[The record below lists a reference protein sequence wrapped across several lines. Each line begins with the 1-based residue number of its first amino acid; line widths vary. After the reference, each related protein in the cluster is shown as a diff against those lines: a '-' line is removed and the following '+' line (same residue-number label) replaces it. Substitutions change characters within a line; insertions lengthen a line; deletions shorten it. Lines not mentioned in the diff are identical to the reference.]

1 MAAKSTF
8 KPLKDE
14 VNSALID
21 LTRTAGKIA
30 AEDLAFQ
37 RSSNPAITPLL
48 DKQNRR
54 LLHIV
59 RDLTRASTLGTE
71 VQAPSLSDVDS
82 LEEQWH
88 GLVDVFDSL
97 LEKAD
102 ACLDEYTGVIKK
114 RDAPP
119 ESTDTTTRKAL
130 PPRSYRSQTLAKPQ
144 LAFQKA
150 PQNHETAP
158 FKPLLRSK
166 PHAIRPLQ
174 ESLQLANDGDGR
186 EQYDSFGPE
195 QGMANNLSYEHPYQ
209 AEIEALRYPEFIYHN
224 DIPIPFLP
232 FESTAATFVDT
243 PEAVA
248 AMLQELKSAK
258 EIAIDLEHHDTHSY
272 LGLTSLMQIS
282 TRYQDWVVDTL
293 KPWREDLQILN
304 EVFADPD
311 ILKVFHGAFMDMI
324 WLQRDLGLY
333 VVGLFDTFHAS
344 RTLGYPK
351 NSLAVLLARHAN
363 FNAAKQY
370 QMADWRI
377 RPLPEAMFNYARS
390 DTHFLL
396 YVYDNL
402 RNELLEKSNL
412 SAPDGDL
419 IGVVLRKSKEESLQ
433 RFERPVYDA
442 QHGTGSN
449 GWYNIL
455 SHTPALLNPEQF
467 AVFRAVHQWRD
478 TIARLDDE
486 SLNSIMPKH
495 VIYNI
500 AREMPTE
507 MAALLGCSQPIS
519 TFVRSRAGELL
530 GIVKQ
535 AKLEGRTGPDLMQV
549 LRAAVSTASN
559 LQYARAPAAASAIAM
574 SNNVLAPTTLHVA
587 SVTKSVSDVLPN
599 ESVPQAPE
607 ATNRTSSRITIS
619 AFWGSILKF
628 GDSPEGQ
635 NSHSL
640 PKTDSVCLALPL
652 PQLTAAVFED
662 QNISPG
668 NGPPDT
674 EADPGARAE
683 HAYVKE
689 RKPKEEE
696 VFIVR
701 QVGGTRKRKAADIE
715 NHPEPPEPILASE
728 VESAAVNGDRMQV
741 EQQELSLDEVD
752 EDQTALEKAERKADR
767 RAQKKLEKKRRK
779 LEAQK
784 PYQKNG
790 MEGEAAFDYA
800 NAPSVLHADKEVN
813 HKRPGAKEAFDPYTK
828 SLDAP
833 KGLGRSRR
841 EVPGKSF
848 TFKS

>member
-1 MAAKSTF
+1 MTF
-8 KPLKDE
+8 VGP
-14 VNSALID
+14 
-21 LTRTAGKIA
+21 
-30 AEDLAFQ
+30 
-37 RSSNPAITPLL
+37 
-48 DKQNRR
+48 KQDN
-54 LLHIV
+54 
-59 RDLTRASTLGTE
+59 AN
-71 VQAPSLSDVDS
+71 
-82 LEEQWH
+82 
-88 GLVDVFDSL
+88 
-97 LEKAD
+97 K
-102 ACLDEYTGVIKK
+102 Y
-114 RDAPP
+114 
-119 ESTDTTTRKAL
+119 
-130 PPRSYRSQTLAKPQ
+130 SY
-144 LAFQKA
+144 
-150 PQNHETAP
+150 
-158 FKPLLRSK
+158 
-166 PHAIRPLQ
+166 
-174 ESLQLANDGDGR
+174 D
-186 EQYDSFGPE
+186 
-195 QGMANNLSYEHPYQ
+195 HPYQ
-209 AEIEALRYPEFIYHN
+209 AEIEALRYPEFVHHN

-232 FESTAATFVDT
+232 FETTGATFVDT

-248 AMLQELKSAK
+248 TMLQELKSAK

-282 TRYQDWVVDTL
+282 TRHQDWVIDTL

-304 EVFADPD
+304 EVFADPG

-351 NSLAVLLARHAN
+351 NSLAALLARHAN

-402 RNELLEKSNL
+402 RNELLEKSNP

-419 IGVVLRKSKEESLQ
+419 IEVVLRKSKEEALQ
-433 RFERPVYDA
+433 RYERPVYDA

-449 GWYNIL
+449 GWFNIL

-478 TIARLDDE
+478 AIARQEDE
-486 SLNSIMPKH
+486 SLNTIMPKH
-495 VIYNI
+495 IIYNI

-530 GIVKQ
+530 DIVKQ
-535 AKLEGRTGPDLMQV
+535 AKVEGSAGPDLMQM
-549 LRAAVSTASN
+549 LRAVDSTALKLSDV
-559 LQYARAPAAASAIAM
+559 AAPAVTTNAVALF
-574 SNNVLAPTTLHVA
+574 NNVVPPTALNLA
-587 SVTKSVSDVLPN
+587 SVTKRNSDVVPS

-607 ATNRTSSRITIS
+607 AINGSSSRATES
-619 AFWGSILKF
+619 AFWGSTLKF
-628 GDSPEGQ
+628 IDSPEDQ
-635 NSHSL
+635 NSHGL
-640 PKTDSVCLALPL
+640 PRADGVCLALPL

-662 QNISPG
+662 QSTRPS
-668 NGPPDT
+668 NGPRDT
-674 EADPGARAE
+674 EGDPGARAE

-689 RKPKEEE
+689 RRHKEEE

-701 QVGGTRKRKAADIE
+701 QVGGARKRKAADLE
-715 NHPEPPEPILASE
+715 NYPEPPEPLLASE
-728 VESAAVNGDRMQV
+728 VESAAANGDRRQA
-741 EQQELSLDEVD
+741 EQQELYLDEVD
-752 EDQTALEKAERKADR
+752 GDQTALEKAERKADR
-767 RAQKKLEKKRRK
+767 MAQKKLEKKRRK

-784 PYQKNG
+784 ASQENG
-790 MEGEAAFDYA
+790 TEGETAFDYA
-800 NAPSVLHADKEVN
+800 NAPSVLHADKDVN
-813 HKRPGAKEAFDPYTK
+813 HKRPGAKEAFNPYTK

>member
-1 MAAKSTF
+1 
-8 KPLKDE
+8 
-14 VNSALID
+14 
-21 LTRTAGKIA
+21 
-30 AEDLAFQ
+30 
-37 RSSNPAITPLL
+37 
-48 DKQNRR
+48 
-54 LLHIV
+54 
-59 RDLTRASTLGTE
+59 
-71 VQAPSLSDVDS
+71 
-82 LEEQWH
+82 
-88 GLVDVFDSL
+88 
-97 LEKAD
+97 
-102 ACLDEYTGVIKK
+102 
-114 RDAPP
+114 
-119 ESTDTTTRKAL
+119 
-130 PPRSYRSQTLAKPQ
+130 
-144 LAFQKA
+144 
-150 PQNHETAP
+150 
-158 FKPLLRSK
+158 
-166 PHAIRPLQ
+166 
-174 ESLQLANDGDGR
+174 
-186 EQYDSFGPE
+186 
-195 QGMANNLSYEHPYQ
+195 MANTFSYEHPYQ
-209 AEIEALRYPEFIYHN
+209 AEIEASRFPEFVYHN

-304 EVFADPD
+304 EIFANPN

-351 NSLAVLLARHAN
+351 NSLAALLARHAN

-396 YVYDNL
+396 YVYDTL
-402 RNELLEKSNL
+402 RNELLEKSDP

-419 IGVVLRKSKEESLQ
+419 IDVVLRKSKEESLQ

-478 TIARLDDE
+478 TLARLDDE

-535 AKLEGRTGPDLMQV
+535 AKVEGRTGPDLMQM
-549 LRAAVSTASN
+549 LRAADSTALN
-559 LQYARAPAAASAIAM
+559 LQDAAAPVVATSAVAI
-574 SNNVLAPTTLHVA
+574 SNNVLPPTMVNLA
-587 SVTKSVSDVLPN
+587 SMTKSVSDVLPN
-599 ESVPQAPE
+599 ESVPQASE
-607 ATNRTSSRITIS
+607 ATNGTSSRTTKS

-628 GDSPEGQ
+628 RDSPEGQ
-635 NSHSL
+635 NSHGP
-640 PKTDSVCLALPL
+640 PKADSVCLALPL

-668 NGPPDT
+668 NGPHDT
-674 EADPGARAE
+674 EGDPGARAE

-701 QVGGTRKRKAADIE
+701 QVGGARKRKAADIE

-728 VESAAVNGDRMQV
+728 LESVAVNGDRMQV
-741 EQQELSLDEVD
+741 EQQELYLDEVD

-784 PYQKNG
+784 PSG

-800 NAPSVLHADKEVN
+800 NAPSVLHADKDVN
-813 HKRPGAKEAFDPYTK
+813 HRRPGAKDAFDPYTK
-828 SLDAP
+828 SLDSP